1 MKRGIGHITPAFWRA
16 AFLISLVNT
25 TLPGQPVRPEQ
36 PVRGGF
42 ATAPQGV
49 SVLTQH
55 NDNGRTGANLFE
67 TQLTTASVSSGGF
80 GMLFSLPVDGQ
91 IYAQPLYVSNLR
103 FPNGSVHNVVYVAT
117 MHNTVYAFDA
127 DKPAG
132 PLWTRPFGNSVGYE
146 FMKMSPAKGSFRLF
160 VQNGCKTPPANLNVP
175 HNIEPEIGIT
185 STPVIDF
192 SSNTIYV
199 VAKSKE
205 SDASFAY
212 RLHALDL
219 LTGAERGD
227 SGAITVTVPGTGKN
241 SVSSP
246 SGTVTFDARM
256 QLQRPGLLLANGR
269 VYLAFGAH
277 QDTDYYHGWVL
288 AYDAK
293 TLKLTNAF
301 ATTPNGEDG
310 GIWQSGNGLASDPAG
325 NIYLMVGNGTSNR
338 YSGGMDLGDSF
349 IKLSPDLRVLDWFTP
364 EDHGDMENNDLD
376 LGSAGPMLFPGLSL
390 LVGGGKKGKFYLL
403 DTGSMGHLEDGH
415 SPGDHHAAQ
424 AFQAAA
430 GSGGFAQP
438 CGIDN
443 HNIHGS
449 PVLWNS
455 PRDGPL
461 VYIWAERDNL
471 RAFKFDSARRQFAS
485 TDPVYKSTMK
495 DPDSGDPYYK
505 PMPGA
510 ALSISANGSTAGTGI
525 LWASLPLYDDAVA
538 QLTSGILRAFDA
550 ADVGHDLWC
559 GGVGT
564 FPKFTPPTIANG
576 KVYLPTF
583 GDTRG
588 MGNRLNVY
596 GNGAHGPFAQ
606 GLNKTYSTPFVSD
619 GYIYFR
625 GPDDRL
631 LKVRID
637 GTGASNPGLN
647 KTYSAPFVS
656 EGYIYFRGPDD
667 RLLRV
672 HTDGHGESN
681 PGGNKTKSAPF
692 VSEGYM
698 YFQGTDDRLLRVRT
712 DGHGES
718 NPGGNKTSST
728 PFVADGYIYFQGT
741 DNRLLRVRTDGTGGQ
756 FLGYATKSSPFVFK
770 GYVYFQGTDD
780 KLWKVNVNNPAVDR
794 TNFPEHPYGQT
805 GPIQKDALITK
816 SSPVVATSRIDG
828 RDYVYFQ
835 GADNRLWRISTDG
848 TSLASPNCNSTNGTP
863 FVYGDSVFFQGTDN
877 RLLRAGAND

>member
-1 MKRGIGHITPAFWRA
+1 
-16 AFLISLVNT
+16 
-25 TLPGQPVRPEQ
+25 
-36 PVRGGF
+36 
-42 ATAPQGV
+42 
-49 SVLTQH
+49 
-55 NDNGRTGANLFE
+55 
-67 TQLTTASVSSGGF
+67 
-80 GMLFSLPVDGQ
+80 MLFSLPVDGQ

-117 MHNTVYAFDA
+117 MHNSVYAFDA
-127 DKPAG
+127 DKPSG
-132 PLWTRPFGNSVGYE
+132 PLWTRPLGNSVGYE
-146 FMKMSPAKGSFRLF
+146 FMKMSPAKGSLRTFIN
-160 VQNGCKTPPANLNVP
+160 NGCKTPPADLLNVP
-175 HNIEPEIGIT
+175 HNIEPEFGIT

-199 VAKSKE
+199 VPKTKE
-205 SDASFAY
+205 SDGHFAY

-219 LTGAERGD
+219 LTGAERGN
-227 SGAITVTVPGTGKN
+227 SGEIMTSVPGTGKN
-241 SVSSP
+241 SVNSP
-246 SGTVTFDARM
+246 PRTLTFDARM

-269 VYLAFGAH
+269 VYIAFGAH

-310 GIWQSGNGLASDPAG
+310 GIWQSGNGLTSDPAG

-364 EDHGDMENNDLD
+364 EDHRNMEENDLD
-376 LGSAGPMLFPGLSL
+376 LGSAGPMLFPGLPF

-403 DTGSMGHLEDGH
+403 DTSSMGHLENGN

-430 GSGGFAQP
+430 GSGNIFNP

-449 PVLWNS
+449 PVVWNS

-461 VYIWAERDNL
+461 VYIWAERDYL

-485 TDPVYKSTMK
+485 PDPVYKSTMK
-495 DPDSGDPYYK
+495 DPDSGDPYSK

-510 ALSISANGSTAGTGI
+510 ALSISANGSAAGTGI
-525 LWASLPLYDDAVA
+525 LWASLPLYDDAVM

-550 ADVGHDLWC
+550 ADVRHDLWC

-564 FPKFTPPTIANG
+564 FPKFTAPTIANG

-588 MGNRLNVY
+588 LGNRLNVY
-596 GNGAHGPFAQ
+596 GNGAHAPFPQ
-606 GLNKTYSTPFVSD
+606 GLNKTASTPFVSD

-625 GPDDRL
+625 G
-631 LKVRID
+631 
-637 GTGASNPGLN
+637 T
-647 KTYSAPFVS
+647 
-656 EGYIYFRGPDD
+656 DD

-672 HTDGHGESN
+672 RTDGTGGSN
-681 PGGNKTKSAPF
+681 PGTNKTKSAPF
-692 VSEGYM
+692 VSDGYIYFRGTDDRLLRVRTDGTGGSNPGM
-698 YFQGTDDRLLRVRT
+698 NKTKSAPFVSSGYIYFQGTDDRLLRVRT
-712 DGHGES
+712 DGTGGS
-718 NPGGNKTSST
+718 NPGMNKTAST
-728 PFVADGYIYFQGT
+728 PFVSDGYIYFQGT

-756 FLGYATKSSPFVFK
+756 SLGYMTKSSPFVFK

-780 KLWKVNVNNPAVDR
+780 KLWKVNVNNPGVDR
-794 TNFPEHPYGQT
+794 TNFREHPYGQT

-816 SSPVVATSRIDG
+816 SSPVVATSPIDG

-835 GADNRLWRISTDG
+835 GADDRLWRIATDDG
-848 TSLASPNCNSTNGTP
+848 TSLASPNCNSTKGTP
-863 FVYGDSVFFQGTDN
+863 FVYGDAVFFQGTDD

>member
-1 MKRGIGHITPAFWRA
+1 
-16 AFLISLVNT
+16 
-25 TLPGQPVRPEQ
+25 
-36 PVRGGF
+36 
-42 ATAPQGV
+42 
-49 SVLTQH
+49 
-55 NDNGRTGANLFE
+55 
-67 TQLTTASVSSGGF
+67 
-80 GMLFSLPVDGQ
+80 MLFSLPVDGQ

-117 MHNTVYAFDA
+117 MHNSVYAFDA
-127 DKPAG
+127 DKPSG
-132 PLWTRPFGNSVGYE
+132 PLWTRAFGNSVGYE
-146 FMKMSPAKGSFRLF
+146 FMKMSPAKGSLRLF
-160 VQNGCKTPPANLNVP
+160 INNGCKTPPADLNVP

-192 SSNTIYV
+192 SSNMIYAV
-199 VAKSKE
+199 PKTKE
-205 SDASFAY
+205 SDGHFAY

-219 LTGAERGD
+219 LTGAERGN
-227 SGAITVTVPGTGKN
+227 SGEIMASVPGTGKN
-241 SVSSP
+241 SVNSP
-246 SGTVTFDARM
+246 PRTVTFDPRM

-269 VYLAFGAH
+269 VYIAFGAH

-293 TLKLTNAF
+293 ALKLTNAF

-325 NIYLMVGNGTSNR
+325 NTENSRNIYLMVGNGTSNR

-364 EDHGDMENNDLD
+364 EDHQNMEENDLD
-376 LGSAGPMLFPGLSL
+376 LGSAGPMLFPGLSF

-403 DTGSMGHLEDGH
+403 DTGSMGHLENGN

-430 GSGGFAQP
+430 GSGNVFDP

-449 PVLWNS
+449 PVVWNS

-461 VYIWAERDNL
+461 VYIWAERDYL
-471 RAFKFDSARRQFAS
+471 RAFKFDSAKRQFVS

-495 DPDSGDPYYK
+495 DPDSGDPYSK

-510 ALSISANGSTAGTGI
+510 ALSISANGSAAGTGI
-525 LWASLPLYDDAVA
+525 LWASLPLYDDAVM

-550 ADVGHDLWC
+550 TDVHHDLWC

-588 MGNRLNVY
+588 IGNRLNVY
-596 GNGAHGPFAQ
+596 GNGAHAPFLNLYQTKSSPFVDQNFVYFQ
-606 GLNKTYSTPFVSD
+606 GVGQGKDDNQLWKVSTDGKVRMRLGGFQTASSPFVSNGYVYFQGTDNKLWKVSINDPTHDYVWLGKNSTLSPPFVAD
-619 GYIYFR
+619 GYVYFR
-625 GPDDRL
+625 GTDQRL
-631 LKVRID
+631 LRVRTD
-637 GTGASNPGLN
+637 GTGGTWPGRN
-647 KTYSAPFVS
+647 STASAPFVS
-656 EGYIYFRGPDD
+656 EGYIYFRG
-667 RLLRV
+667 
-672 HTDGHGESN
+672 
-681 PGGNKTKSAPF
+681 
-692 VSEGYM
+692 
-698 YFQGTDDRLLRVRT
+698 TDDRLLRVRT
-712 DGHGES
+712 DG
-718 NPGGNKTSST
+718 
-728 PFVADGYIYFQGT
+728 
-741 DNRLLRVRTDGTGGQ
+741 TGGMRIGD
-756 FLGYATKSSPFVFK
+756 FSTKSSPFVFK

-780 KLWKVNVNNPAVDR
+780 KLWKVNVNNPGVDR
-794 TNFPEHPYGQT
+794 TNFGEHPYGQT

-816 SSPVVATSRIDG
+816 SSPVVASSPIDG

-877 RLLRAGAND
+877 RLLRAGVND